1 MEIYQLRTFLVVAR
15 CGHLTRASEQ
25 LHLSQPAVSKQI
37 RSLEDELGVSLF
49 ERTPFGVVLSQ
60 AGKLL
65 LPFAE
70 KTFSDASE
78 LVHAAQRLKG
88 RVAGTVR
95 LGTIIDPESLRL
107 GDFLTRMVDAY
118 PLIEIKLVH
127 GISGRILERV
137 SSGELDAGFYLGPGD
152 GAGIVALE
160 LRKVAYV
167 VVAPVNWA
175 ERVRHADWPALA
187 SLPWVGTP
195 EHSSQYRIQAS
206 LFEPRGLKQN
216 TVIEADQES
225 SMISL
230 VKTGV
235 GLCLMREELAL
246 PAAERG
252 EVAVVEGAP
261 IPCPLSFLYS
271 EARSADPLIEAMVAV
286 LKAVHGLTEPTAAG
300 SR

>member
-1 MEIYQLRTFLVVAR
+1 MEIYQLRTFLTVAR

-65 LPFAE
+65 LPYAE

-78 LVHAAQRLKG
+78 LVTAAQHLKG
-88 RVAGTVR
+88 KVAGTVR
-95 LGTIIDPESLRL
+95 IGTIIDPESLKL
-107 GDFLTRMVDAY
+107 GEFLTSMVDAH

-127 GISGRILERV
+127 GISGRILDMV
-137 SSGELDAGFYLGPGD
+137 GAGELDAGFYLGPCND
-152 GAGIVALE
+152 PGIVALE

-167 VVAPVNWA
+167 VVAPVQWA
-175 ERVRHADWPALA
+175 ERIRDADWPALA

-206 LFEPRGLKQN
+206 LFEGRGLKQN

-235 GLCLMREELAL
+235 GLCLMREELAS
-246 PAAERG
+246 PAAARC
-252 EVAVVEGAP
+252 EVVIVEGAP
-261 IPCPLSFLYS
+261 IPCLLSFLYS
-271 EARSADPLIEAMVAV
+271 ETRSTDPLIEAMVAV
-286 LKAVHGLTEPTAAG
+286 LKATHGLVEPATAGA
-300 SR
+300 